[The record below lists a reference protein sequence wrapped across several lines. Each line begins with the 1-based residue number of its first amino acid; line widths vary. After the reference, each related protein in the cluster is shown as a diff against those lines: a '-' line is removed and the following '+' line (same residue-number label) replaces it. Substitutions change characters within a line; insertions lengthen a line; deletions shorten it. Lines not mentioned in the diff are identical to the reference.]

1 MIEYTA
7 LIVAAGSGSRM
18 GLGYNKMLFKLK
30 NGHTILEETIQVFQK
45 DTRCHQIIVV
55 ASKEDIEVFMKLC
68 TQGNIVFVQGGA
80 TRQDSVY
87 HGLKAVMCEHV
98 LIHDGARP
106 WLTMDCIDRIVESL
120 QVHDAC

>member
-68 TQGNIVFVQGGA
+68 
-80 TRQDSVY
+80 SLVY
-87 HGLKAVMCEHV
+87 IA
-98 LIHDGARP
+98 
-106 WLTMDCIDRIVESL
+106 S
-120 QVHDAC
+120 